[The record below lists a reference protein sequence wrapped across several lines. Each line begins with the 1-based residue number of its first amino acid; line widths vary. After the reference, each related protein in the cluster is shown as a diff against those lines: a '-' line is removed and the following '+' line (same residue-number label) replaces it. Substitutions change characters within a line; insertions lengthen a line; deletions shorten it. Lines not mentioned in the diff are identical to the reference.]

1 MTKTHGVVDRRT
13 GKFHPSNNL
22 ASAVATAA
30 HNAGTA
36 RHKQGMSIAE
46 RDDATGQVTVA
57 GNVISAGIA
66 GSKNG
71 V

>member
-30 HNAGTA
+30 HNARTA

-57 GNVISAGIA
+57 GNIVSAGIA
-66 GSKNG
+66 GSKDG